1 MTGEVRRGIGL
12 TPQAL
17 LGLLVIVFG
26 LLLTG
31 DNLGWFNGDEVLRY
45 WPLGL
50 MAVGVLKMVQGRG
63 RSGRTAGAVL
73 TGVGFLFTAEVLLGW
88 PIDFDDWWPL
98 ILVGLGIMVLTRSF
112 DRRGGRKVPVGAD
125 AQVSEFAFWS
135 GKVRRTTSPAFERGD
150 LTAVMGGVELDLR
163 GSGTGGAEAVIDVF
177 VMWGGI
183 EIWVPPDWAVANEVT
198 VLMGGAEDRSSGVQG
213 AQNRLTVRGFVL
225 MGGLEIKT

>member
-1 MTGEVRRGIGL
+1 MRL

-17 LGLLVIVFG
+17 LGLLVIFFG
-26 LLLTG
+26 LLLTA
-31 DNLGWFNGDEVLRY
+31 DNLGWFQADEVLRY

-50 MAVGVLKMVQGRG
+50 MAVGLLKIVQGRG
-63 RSGRTAGAVL
+63 QSGRVAGAVL
-73 TGVGFLFTAEVLLGW
+73 TLVGFMFTAEILLGW

-98 ILVGLGIMVLTRSF
+98 LLVALGIIVLMRSF
-112 DRRGGRKVPVGAD
+112 GRPGGKVSASAD
-125 AQVSEFAFWS
+125 ASLSEFAFWS
-135 GKVRRTTSPAFERGD
+135 GKVRRSTSAAFERGD

-163 GSGTGGAEAVIDVF
+163 GAGTGGAQAVIDVF
-177 VMWGGI
+177 AMWGGI

-213 AQNRLTVRGFVL
+213 AQNRLVVRGFVL